1 MHSANRRRSAFIL
14 ASAALLLSAA
24 AGACHSYT
32 TVASVP
38 DDPSIVFGPA
48 PAVFE
53 PGAQMAVV
61 QGDPSV
67 AGAPFTIRL
76 RLPNGYKI
84 APHTHPTDENVT
96 VIDGT
101 FKVGMGNT
109 FDENA
114 MASVQRGGFVTA
126 PALHAHYAKAVGAT
140 TVQVT
145 AIGPFAITYINPN
158 DIPKA
163 GREMS
168 TTINAADPVTERIRG
183 IWTSGDFG
191 RIAVGYAPGSAEF
204 VARLNLSQGERVLD
218 VACGT
223 GNLAIPAAQAG
234 ALTTG
239 VDIAPNL
246 IAQANANAAKS
257 WNRCTI

>member
-1 MHSANRRRSAFIL
+1 MFSVNRRRSTLMI
-14 ASAALLLSAA
+14 ASAILLVAGTL
-24 AGACHSYT
+24 GACHSNS
-32 TVASVP
+32 SVTSIP

-76 RLPNGYKI
+76 RMPDGYKI

-109 FDENA
+109 FDETA
-114 MASVQRGGFVTA
+114 MVAVQRSGFVSA
-126 PALHAHYAKAVGAT
+126 PALHAHYAKTVGAT

-163 GREMS
+163 I
-168 TTINAADPVTERIRG
+168 T
-183 IWTSGDFG
+183 
-191 RIAVGYAPGSAEF
+191 
-204 VARLNLSQGERVLD
+204 
-218 VACGT
+218 
-223 GNLAIPAAQAG
+223 
-234 ALTTG
+234 
-239 VDIAPNL
+239 
-246 IAQANANAAKS
+246 K
-257 WNRCTI
+257 

>member
-1 MHSANRRRSAFIL
+1 MMNTANRRRSAFAF
-14 ASAALLLSAA
+14 ASATFLAA
-24 AGACHSYT
+24 GIFGACHNST
-32 TVASVP
+32 SVTSVP

-48 PAVFE
+48 PALFE
-53 PGAQMAVV
+53 PGAQMAVI

-76 RLPNGYKI
+76 KMPDGYKI

-114 MASVQRGGFVTA
+114 MASVQRAGFVSA

-145 AIGPFAITYINPN
+145 AIGPFAMTYINPN
-158 DIPKA
+158 DLPKA
-163 GREMS
+163 
-168 TTINAADPVTERIRG
+168 
-183 IWTSGDFG
+183 
-191 RIAVGYAPGSAEF
+191 
-204 VARLNLSQGERVLD
+204 
-218 VACGT
+218 
-223 GNLAIPAAQAG
+223 AQ
-234 ALTTG
+234 
-239 VDIAPNL
+239 
-246 IAQANANAAKS
+246 K
-257 WNRCTI
+257 